1 MTPKIYGKTK
11 PKQIAIVNSCIYAT
25 FNYFRL
31 VWHLSTCASI
41 RQIEKIYKRCLRI
54 ALDDYQKKLNKNNGN
69 KATKSCGH

>member
-25 FNYFRL
+25 FNYFPL
-31 VWHLSTCASI
+31 VWHLSTCESI
-41 RQIEKIYKRCLRI
+41 RQIEKIYKRYLRI